1 MKMNFSKAL
10 TAKTE
15 TVVFL
20 LGPDRK
26 LSPQAQV
33 RDKKIDG
40 FLSHVLKSHGKFSG
54 AHGQV
59 LVRTLPAGGGAV
71 NVVFLGTGAPK
82 SLNGRSV
89 EILGG
94 KLLGAL
100 ESAGISAA
108 SVFVEGDY
116 GPFAPPDMAA
126 RLAAGAKL
134 QDYRFDR
141 YRKKKAPQTKG
152 KAADGGDDRDIRVQS
167 LSFVLEKHATAE
179 KIWAGM
185 DIALDGALY
194 VRDLVNEPPNR
205 LYPDSFAR
213 RVRDDLAPLGV
224 EVVVY
229 DEKKLKSMGHA
240 AHLAVGMGSDHPP
253 RLVVLRWNGA
263 GKVARKGGQGPV
275 VFVGKGLTFDAGGLN
290 LKPTGGIEDMKLDM
304 AGAATVAGLFMTLAR
319 RKAKVNAIGILG
331 MAENMISGHSYRPS
345 DIIDTLSGKTV
356 EVGNTDAEGRLVLA
370 DCLTYAQR
378 EFSPRVMID
387 LATLTGA
394 MMIALGNE
402 YCGTFVNDDALWS
415 QMDESGRA
423 SGEKIW
429 RMPLDE
435 AWRKEDEGTISD
447 LVNIGAGRPN
457 AGACSAAG
465 FLEHFIEEGTVW
477 AHMDIAGVAWL
488 KSARPNCS
496 KGGTGYGV
504 RLLDRL
510 VAAHFE

>member
-1 MKMNFSKAL
+1 MKINFSKTLAPR
-10 TAKTE
+10 TE

-20 LGPDRK
+20 IGSDK
-26 LSPQAQV
+26 ALSSQAQAWNT
-33 RDKKIDG
+33 KSGG
-40 FLSHVLKSHGKFSG
+40 FLARVLKTHGKFSG

-59 LVRTLPAGGGAV
+59 LVRTLPDGAGAV
-71 NVVFLGTGAPK
+71 NAVFFGVGAPEK
-82 SLNGRSV
+82 LTTRSI

-100 ESAGISAA
+100 EGAGIAAA
-108 SVFVEGDY
+108 SVFLEGDC
-116 GPFAPPDMAA
+116 GAFAPPDVAA
-126 RLAAGAKL
+126 HLAAGAKL

-141 YRKKKAPQTKG
+141 YKKISSSREKSSVPET
-152 KAADGGDDRDIRVQS
+152 RVQKI
-167 LSFVLEKHATAE
+167 SFVLEKSAVAE
-179 KIWAGM
+179 KVWSGL
-185 DIALDGALY
+185 DIATDGTLY

-213 RVRDDLAPLGV
+213 RVQDDLKPLGV
-224 EVVVY
+224 DVTIY
-229 DEKKLKSMGHA
+229 DEKKLKTMGHA

-253 RLVVLRWNGA
+253 RLVVLQWNGA
-263 GKVARKGGQGPV
+263 GKGTATRKAEKGPI

-304 AGAATVAGLFMTLAR
+304 AGAATVAGLFMALAR

-370 DCLTYAQR
+370 DCLTYAQKK
-378 EFSPRVMID
+378 FSPCAMID

-394 MMIALGNE
+394 MMVALGNE
-402 YCGTFVNDDALWS
+402 YCGTFANDDSLWS
-415 QMDESGRA
+415 QMDQAGRE

-457 AGACSAAG
+457 AGACTAAG
-465 FLEHFIEEGTVW
+465 FLEHFIEDGTVW
-477 AHMDIAGVAWL
+477 AHMDIAGVSWV
-488 KSARPNCS
+488 KSARPNLS

-510 VAAHFE
+510 IAAHFEGR